1 MIRSDG
7 INTGE
12 TRVYHIL
19 KYVVV
24 FSAAGLFGPVIRFM
38 IWSPSALMKEA
49 RIIYGFIYD
58 LLFLLWPMQALAVM
72 EVSIGR
78 TKAAVLAI
86 SANVLLFGIIGL
98 LIAVLAQLRVRTIYI
113 YVALCLLVVW
123 WALWGAGFSLTH
135 FNVYALVV
143 ALLFYAV
150 PFYIG

>member
-78 TKAAVLAI
+78 TKAARFGYQRKCSAIWNYWVVDRSSRTTPRPYHLYLRSTVLTGCM
-86 SANVLLFGIIGL
+86 VGIMGRGF
-98 LIAVLAQLRVRTIYI
+98 QLD
-113 YVALCLLVVW
+113 
-123 WALWGAGFSLTH
+123 
-135 FNVYALVV
+135 
-143 ALLFYAV
+143 
-150 PFYIG
+150 PF